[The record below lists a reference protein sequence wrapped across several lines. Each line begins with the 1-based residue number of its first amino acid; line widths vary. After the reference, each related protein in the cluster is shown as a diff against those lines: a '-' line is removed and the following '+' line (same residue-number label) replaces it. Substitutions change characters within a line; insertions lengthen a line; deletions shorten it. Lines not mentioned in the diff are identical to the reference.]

1 VDALSKDLDGFGQ
14 VLQPFAD
21 ALAAMNDAD
30 ADYVMDNCLT
40 AVQRQQPTG
49 WARVVSLEQ
58 KTHVPGHGHERD
70 PAAGRAGHRGEP
82 RAFYSRVA
90 YQPSEQPGIGGTAG

>member
-1 VDALSKDLDGFGQ
+1 LSKDLDGFGQ

-58 KTHVPGHGHERD
+58 KTLMFQDMDMSVILPLVVQVIVANLGPFIQGLLTSQASSPES
-70 PAAGRAGHRGEP
+70 AA
-82 RAFYSRVA
+82 
-90 YQPSEQPGIGGTAG
+90 QPG